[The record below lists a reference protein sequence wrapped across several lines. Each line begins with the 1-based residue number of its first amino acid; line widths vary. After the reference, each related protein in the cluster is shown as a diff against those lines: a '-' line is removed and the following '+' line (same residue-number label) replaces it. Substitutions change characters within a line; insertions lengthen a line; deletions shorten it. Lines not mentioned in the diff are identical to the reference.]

1 MKRKIAPRGQ
11 TPAAGSQPLLSHE
24 ETAGENGYGRR
35 RPQPVLSAS
44 PAAGTPHTTT
54 AAAPPPPGSPLPAA
68 GRWKP
73 MMRLIRSSE
82 FISSFLRL
90 SSARRWEAERPA
102 GAPGGAGTAPAPPPS
117 SIPGRRGRGVTSA
130 PHNGAA
136 PPQRAGA
143 SAARLQPLKQAPP
156 SRVRAGGRG
165 TARGEPS
172 ARRAHWPDGAR
183 TEDGRAG
190 LGSDITAREAM
201 ASAQRGGGKGAMA
214 AGRRRPSG
222 AEVGGTPR

>member
-1 MKRKIAPRGQ
+1 MRRLRGGAVTAEGGRSRTSPPAPRPGPL
-11 TPAAGSQPLLSHE
+11 TPPP
-24 ETAGENGYGRR
+24 
-35 RPQPVLSAS
+35 PQP
-44 PAAGTPHTTT
+44 
-54 AAAPPPPGSPLPAA
+54 PPPPGSPLPAA

-82 FISSFLRL
+82 FISSFLRR

-156 SRVRAGGRG
+156 SRVRAGERG

-172 ARRAHWPDGAR
+172 ARRAH
-183 TEDGRAG
+183 
-190 LGSDITAREAM
+190 
-201 ASAQRGGGKGAMA
+201 
-214 AGRRRPSG
+214 
-222 AEVGGTPR
+222 